1 MKVSRCNQQPS
12 SFTQSIALDRR
23 DKAWWKTRLIS
34 WWIPDGTVLRPTSAL
49 SSALFL
55 PDGRPVSGHL
65 ETDYSTFS
73 TWPPFSRGGEKILFS
88 TVSLNNCISVVVCW
102 GSIDNTVSADFPPTI
117 PRYSRAAKTLPSE
130 KVKLFHHCKKCKA
143 YKGIYYFQKV
153 ACLCVIADNR
163 RPAWQVKTT
172 IFREC
177 RSKDQRKSGDAN

>member
-1 MKVSRCNQQPS
+1 MHRKSQNVKSDRYLLKIFPPVLAGCRG
-12 SFTQSIALDRR
+12 TGRSIES
-23 DKAWWKTRLIS
+23 T
-34 WWIPDGTVLRPTSAL
+34 T
-49 SSALFL
+49 
-55 PDGRPVSGHL
+55 
-65 ETDYSTFS
+65 TD
-73 TWPPFSRGGEKILFS
+73 RGGEKILFS

-102 GSIDNTVSADFPPTI
+102 GSIDNTVSADFPLTI